1 MEEKQLSGDANR
13 RKKLDKVWADAYQKS
28 NKRIPQRVERRLK
41 AILYGDIPTFMELP
55 HAKKKEDLQDV
66 DVAFV
71 GLPWEGIKLLD
82 PWTILLYP
90 LLTEKAIGKIE
101 SENKL
106 VFIVNR
112 KSSKKQ
118 IRWATE
124 KAFNVKV
131 VNVKTL
137 IDRKGRKKAWIKLSK
152 KYPAAE
158 IATRLGML

>member
-1 MEEKQLSGDANR
+1 MAEKKQEKTS
-13 RKKLDKVWADAYQKS
+13 V
-28 NKRIPQRVERRLK
+28 V
-41 AILYGDIPTFMELP
+41 
-55 HAKKKEDLQDV
+55 
-66 DVAFV
+66 
-71 GLPWEGIKLLD
+71 D

-101 SENKL
+101 TENKL

-118 IRWATE
+118 IQWATE
-124 KAFNVKV
+124 KAFSVKV

-137 IDRKGRKKAWIKLSK
+137 IDSKGRKKAWIRLSNEF
-152 KYPAAE
+152 PATE

>member
-1 MEEKQLSGDANR
+1 M
-13 RKKLDKVWADAYQKS
+13 V
-28 NKRIPQRVERRLK
+28 
-41 AILYGDIPTFMELP
+41 
-55 HAKKKEDLQDV
+55 
-66 DVAFV
+66 
-71 GLPWEGIKLLD
+71 D

-101 SENKL
+101 TENKL
-106 VFIVNR
+106 VFIVDR

-118 IRWATE
+118 IQWATE

-137 IDRKGRKKAWIKLSK
+137 IDNKGRKKAWVKLSK
-152 KYPAAE
+152 EYPATE

>member
-1 MEEKQLSGDANR
+1 MAKEKIEKTPL
-13 RKKLDKVWADAYQKS
+13 V
-28 NKRIPQRVERRLK
+28 
-41 AILYGDIPTFMELP
+41 
-55 HAKKKEDLQDV
+55 
-66 DVAFV
+66 
-71 GLPWEGIKLLD
+71 D

-90 LLTEKAIGKIE
+90 LLTEKAIEKIE

-118 IRWATE
+118 IQWATE
-124 KAFNVKV
+124 RAFSVKV

-137 IDRKGRKKAWIKLSK
+137 IDNKGRKKAWIKLSK
-152 KYPAAE
+152 EFPATE